1 MAADK
6 EHSAQMSWSG
16 VQGQIT
22 SILKQNTFS
31 SLPKSRVLKND
42 VEGCE
47 GFSIARQ
54 SPIHC
59 STQPRVDSF
68 SKGLLSLDRDGP
80 CGGKYWTEWVNF
92 FFNPFSTVKS
102 HN

>member
-6 EHSAQMSWSG
+6 EHSAQMSWWG

-31 SLPKSRVLKND
+31 SLPKSWVLKND

-47 GFSIARQ
+47 RSSRARQ
-54 SPIHC
+54 SAIHC
-59 STQPRVDSF
+59 STQPRVGSF
-68 SKGLLSLDRDGP
+68 SKGLLSLDRDGAY
-80 CGGKYWTEWVNF
+80 GRKYWTEWVCF
-92 FFNPFSTVKS
+92 F
-102 HN
+102 